1 MQKFLQRK
9 GPRPAARVGT
19 LMKLACRYD
28 AVGEANANGQS
39 GFTEPRQID
48 RPTSSK
54 EIPPPG
60 AKRIASIGEN
70 RKG

>member
-1 MQKFLQRK
+1 
-9 GPRPAARVGT
+9 
-19 LMKLACRYD
+19 MKLACRYD

-70 RKG
+70 RKR